1 MVCRQED
8 HGHHGHLHGY
18 YNGSQLPEGANR
30 SNWLLQEDCEKK
42 IGCPEEEKPAKK
54 TALEA
59 LEAQVNVIQAA
70 VNDRV
75 KHEELDLLKGELD
88 GEVETL
94 TGRVDAMATA
104 ESVTDL
110 ERRIS
115 ELTITLNILGGN
127 FEEQAIRGSVELKH

>member
-1 MVCRQED
+1 M
-8 HGHHGHLHGY
+8 
-18 YNGSQLPEGANR
+18 
-30 SNWLLQEDCEKK
+30 
-42 IGCPEEEKPAKK
+42 
-54 TALEA
+54 
-59 LEAQVNVIQAA
+59 NVIQAA